1 MFTIPV
7 GDLLS
12 SYEGDNKNFSFD
24 GEIFDGFFD
33 DLSFTEPLTFDIK
46 LIGLDDS
53 VQGLFSNLKA
63 HIVYEWKKQ
72 KIHIAEFDRLWKT
85 RRDPLDPDDIYAVNT
100 KNMTIDLA
108 PVIREEI
115 IMAFHNENM

>member
-63 HIVYEWKKQ
+63 HIVYE
-72 KIHIAEFDRLWKT
+72 
-85 RRDPLDPDDIYAVNT
+85 
-100 KNMTIDLA
+100 
-108 PVIREEI
+108 
-115 IMAFHNENM
+115 